1 MKISM
6 SFTPFEMSV
15 KEIFLGDRRY
25 KIPNFQRD
33 FSWENE
39 NFVDFYEDLFRSSE
53 LTLNNTIAKSE
64 NKYFFGMILLLGD
77 KSTPNEE
84 SPYEVIDGQ
93 QRLTTMI
100 LFFVAIQDIINEKSK
115 EYKTEFEDRLFCKGT
130 KQGKHRQ
137 IQRLVN
143 ESLDPVLPVS
153 ILNLNNMKKDN
164 AEVNPISYEQ
174 TWLLSA
180 YDYIK
185 ELLSKDNLSNS
196 LSIEVTK
203 LSDKL
208 YLDILDG
215 LGNHLSNST
224 LICIFHDNKEEANN
238 LFRNL
243 NFRGKPLSQSDLLKN
258 EIFSILEDS
267 SKYASFKWENIEKN
281 IYESGESLQKYIY
294 HYMYGRYTKI
304 TNNNMFERFNDN
316 IRHDRKSYIEFLNSL
331 DTASSYYKTILK
343 PEDNENLFGKN
354 NYFIIDDNVSIKRNL
369 EFFKKIE
376 ISQCRIL
383 LITLFEFREKE
394 IISNSTFKK
403 YIDLIAKHQCLH
415 VLVKSSP
422 NKLTSIYAKASRAF
436 ISDLRKSEEL
446 KEEIKKLKEEV
457 KELKEE
463 TKEPNQNIK
472 EQDGENKE
480 LKEENKKLKEEIE
493 QLIQKV
499 NQIDGAIE
507 ELKEKSKKLLE
518 KSEVLNKKIDNY
530 INNYINK
537 RSNIYDVLKNN
548 LLDKLPDCSLVKEAK
563 LTYSGKKIGEMNPK
577 ERKEHALIRF
587 ILQKLS
593 EDEQDKKTNRGND
606 GLGFIYKSTLE
617 HVVDRR
623 EEVENV
629 FSLGNIVLLERDVH
643 KDVNSLEEKKEM
655 YKKSKITKTINFFDE
670 YPNFS
675 EKQILER
682 QRTLLELFFNLVKE

>member
-1 MKISM
+1 
-6 SFTPFEMSV
+6 
-15 KEIFLGDRRY
+15 
-25 KIPNFQRD
+25 
-33 FSWENE
+33 
-39 NFVDFYEDLFRSSE
+39 
-53 LTLNNTIAKSE
+53 
-64 NKYFFGMILLLGD
+64 
-77 KSTPNEE
+77 
-84 SPYEVIDGQ
+84 
-93 QRLTTMI
+93 
-100 LFFVAIQDIINEKSK
+100 
-115 EYKTEFEDRLFCKGT
+115 
-130 KQGKHRQ
+130 
-137 IQRLVN
+137 
-143 ESLDPVLPVS
+143 
-153 ILNLNNMKKDN
+153 
-164 AEVNPISYEQ
+164 
-174 TWLLSA
+174 
-180 YDYIK
+180 
-185 ELLSKDNLSNS
+185 
-196 LSIEVTK
+196 
-203 LSDKL
+203 
-208 YLDILDG
+208 
-215 LGNHLSNST
+215 
-224 LICIFHDNKEEANN
+224 
-238 LFRNL
+238 
-243 NFRGKPLSQSDLLKN
+243 
-258 EIFSILEDS
+258 
-267 SKYASFKWENIEKN
+267 
-281 IYESGESLQKYIY
+281 
-294 HYMYGRYTKI
+294 
-304 TNNNMFERFNDN
+304 MFERFNDN

-446 KEEIKKLKEEV
+446 KEEIKKIKEEV